1 MSESSLRF
9 GSSCFVCL
17 LVLFPFR
24 FYSWTRNTAL
34 LQKNFVSENWD
45 IGYLRLNIAFPC
57 LLAGKFSQF
66 QGRKY

>member
-9 GSSCFVCL
+9 GSLCFVCL
-17 LVLFPFR
+17 LVLFPLR

-45 IGYLRLNIAFPC
+45 IGYLRLNIAFLC
-57 LLAGKFSQF
+57 LLARKFSQF